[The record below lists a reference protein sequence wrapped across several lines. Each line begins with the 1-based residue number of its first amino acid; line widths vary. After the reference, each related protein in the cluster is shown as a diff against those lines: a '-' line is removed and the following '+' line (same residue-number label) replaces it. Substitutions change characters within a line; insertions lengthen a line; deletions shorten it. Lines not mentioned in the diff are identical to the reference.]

1 VVLLTG
7 GITILSSGMVTLW
20 SVRRSLIALGHIGDR
35 PAVGTAMEALRT
47 YRKRQTGMDV
57 TNEVE
62 PVEASDP
69 KGDQH

>member
-1 VVLLTG
+1 
-7 GITILSSGMVTLW
+7 
-20 SVRRSLIALGHIGDR
+20 
-35 PAVGTAMEALRT
+35 MEALRT